1 MMLFQLCRCSLFQ
14 STPLRE
20 GRPTFITFPEYL
32 SYYKKDF
39 HPSEI
44 DYTDIVAHWKKKL
57 AVDYQME
64 SFQENEQPAMLY
76 S

>member
-1 MMLFQLCRCSLFQ
+1 MIEL
-14 STPLRE
+14 
-20 GRPTFITFPEYL
+20 IPEYL

-44 DYTDIVAHWKKKL
+44 DYTDIVAHWKNKL
-57 AVDYQME
+57 VSEFQME
-64 SFQENEQPAMLY
+64 SFKEMEELKPVIVY